1 MYVFVLS
8 PPTQTLSS
16 AAPVT
21 TWFAVTATPSLLMMN
36 PEPRPAVLSS
46 WPCSGS
52 TKDPSASIWIVAMR
66 TSSIVPSGDG
76 DGNGDGDGA
85 AEGRADA
92 AAEGRADG
100 AAAEGRAD
108 GAGDAAPEHAP
119 ATMAIAA
126 TAPSHR
132 ADASLDVAMGSTSL
146 GPVPRRARRASP
158 HVHGPGAQLPCS
170 TVRGRPP
177 PR

>member
-1 MYVFVLS
+1 
-8 PPTQTLSS
+8 
-16 AAPVT
+16 
-21 TWFAVTATPSLLMMN
+21 
-36 PEPRPAVLSS
+36 
-46 WPCSGS
+46 
-52 TKDPSASIWIVAMR
+52 MR
-66 TSSIVPSGDG
+66 TSSSEPSGDG
-76 DGNGDGDGA
+76 DGIGEGDGMADGAA
-85 AEGRADA
+85 AEGRADGA

-108 GAGDAAPEHAP
+108 GAGVAAPEHAP
-119 ATMAIAA
+119 TTMAIAA

-170 TVRGRPP
+170 TVLGRPP
-177 PR
+177 HDSPSASR